1 MALRRTLV
9 VTQFYGRIKGRHL
22 HNRIHR
28 CVCRHNIRY
37 QNLSIAQWT
46 PFVFLIQLYHGTNI
60 FYRTGFV
67 LYFRDNYRI
76 KLVGL
81 FYIVTTLSCTIC
93 LTVFGCLLNNSC
105 DIGTILA
112 CASDFILMH
121 FPFPLTYTFLS
132 HL

>member
-60 FYRTGFV
+60 FYRTGFALQLRNAV
-67 LYFRDNYRI
+67 NF
-76 KLVGL
+76 KGL
-81 FYIVTTLSCTIC
+81 FIAKKFCRFSD
-93 LTVFGCLLNNSC
+93 SW
-105 DIGTILA
+105 DSDILA
-112 CASDFILMH
+112 NIVFVIRYQNKFA
-121 FPFPLTYTFLS
+121 
-132 HL
+132 